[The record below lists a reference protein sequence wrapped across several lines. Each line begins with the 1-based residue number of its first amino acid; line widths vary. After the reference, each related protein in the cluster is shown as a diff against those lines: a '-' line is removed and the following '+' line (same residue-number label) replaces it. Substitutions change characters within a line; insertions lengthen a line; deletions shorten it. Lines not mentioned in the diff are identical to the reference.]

1 MSSIELYPTSPR
13 DALAQYIGK
22 SIRDVPTPAAVIN
35 VAAIRRNCE
44 RMLHTCDKLG
54 LDWRAHVKTHK
65 VRGIFCLTNFHV
77 LTLSCADCRDY

>member
-1 MSSIELYPTSPR
+1 MSSIEFYPTSPR
-13 DALAQYIGK
+13 DALAAQFIGK

-44 RMLHTCDKLG
+44 RMLQTCDKLG

-65 VRGIFCLTNFHV
+65 VSLPRTQ
-77 LTLSCADCRDY
+77 TLSVFTS

>member
-1 MSSIELYPTSPR
+1 MSSVELYPTSPKNV
-13 DALAQYIGK
+13 LSQHIGK

-44 RMLHTCDKLG
+44 RMLQTCDKLG

-65 VRGIFCLTNFHV
+65 VRLPAQGPSPHKLHQLTY
-77 LTLSCADCRDY
+77 T